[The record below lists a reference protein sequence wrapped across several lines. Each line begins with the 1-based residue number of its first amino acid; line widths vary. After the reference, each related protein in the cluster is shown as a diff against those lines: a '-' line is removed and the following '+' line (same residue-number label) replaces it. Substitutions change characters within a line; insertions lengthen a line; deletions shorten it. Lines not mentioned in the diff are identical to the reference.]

1 MKVEFLEKFNKDL
14 DDIRLSFVKKAIERV
29 ILEADSA
36 NNIHEI
42 RNVKKMQGS
51 KNAYRIRIGDYR
63 IVIYFER
70 GIVQFARVIHRKDIY
85 KVFP

>member
-63 IVIYFER
+63 IGIYFER